1 MKDDDLHLNVDDLL
15 VAKAPTAIPSVTS
28 KQPVG
33 QEEPQTEAIELVPRK
48 KLIRVAIGL
57 CHTPSLL
64 KLRFPPV
71 KGCRIQVNVDRY
83 QVTYPVRDHAQSK
96 SFSSNFVHAGSTEM
110 ALTYA
115 EDWAWARYAE
125 DVTAEVAGKA
135 RSVQMDHFLAVSR
148 GDAEFH

>member
-1 MKDDDLHLNVDDLL
+1 M
-15 VAKAPTAIPSVTS
+15 
-28 KQPVG
+28 
-33 QEEPQTEAIELVPRK
+33 
-48 KLIRVAIGL
+48 
-57 CHTPSLL
+57 
-64 KLRFPPV
+64 
-71 KGCRIQVNVDRY
+71 DRY
-83 QVTYPVRDHAQSK
+83 QVTYPVKDHAQSK

-148 GDAEFH
+148 GNAELH